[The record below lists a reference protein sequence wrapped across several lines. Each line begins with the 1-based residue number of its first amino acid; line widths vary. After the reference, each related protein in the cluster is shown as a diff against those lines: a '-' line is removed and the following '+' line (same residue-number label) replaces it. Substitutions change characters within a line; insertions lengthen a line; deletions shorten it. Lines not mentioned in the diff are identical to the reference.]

1 MTFDWR
7 ILREPTPMSLAGSRR
22 SRTTRFSGLPG
33 RPWRLPAAPQ
43 PVLGKLESEMVRI
56 LSQPQLRERW
66 AGEGTVI
73 APSGAEKLGALVKTE
88 RARWADVIKR
98 AGVKPE

>member
-1 MTFDWR
+1 
-7 ILREPTPMSLAGSRR
+7 
-22 SRTTRFSGLPG
+22 
-33 RPWRLPAAPQ
+33 
-43 PVLGKLESEMVRI
+43 MVRI
-56 LSQPQLRERW
+56 LNQPQLRERW

-73 APSGAEKLGALVKTE
+73 APSGAEELGALVKTE